1 MKTKICCFCNI
12 NYINFGS
19 TKLLEAYVP
28 KYKNYAYR
36 FRRKRIFFH
45 LDCVQWSLGFLRKE
59 YKDKDTYVC
68 HLYDSTCNKLC
79 TICNRNNPTIKGEN
93 QNQYYHYHCALAKNI
108 PISKSKYVDFV
119 DYFNEQRN
127 IIDIEKS
134 LEIKVKSDPN
144 TNTCEITSKKLSATP
159 TSICEM
165 NYACKAE
172 PLLLETSESKKK
184 VLNIFYQSNREN
196 MKKKL

>member
-28 KYKNYAYR
+28 KYKNYVYR
-36 FRRKRIFFH
+36 YRRKRIFFH

-79 TICNRNNPTIKGEN
+79 TVCNKSNPTIKGDI

-119 DYFNEQRN
+119 DYFNEQRKL
-127 IIDIEKS
+127 IDTGKL
-134 LEIKVKSDPN
+134 LETKVKSDSN
-144 TNTCEITSKKLSATP
+144 SNSCDIENMKLSATP
-159 TSICEM
+159 TSICEI
-165 NYACKAE
+165 NHVCAAE
-172 PLLLETSESKKK
+172 LLSLETSEIKKK
-184 VLNIFYQSNREN
+184 VSN
-196 MKKKL
+196 LLL